1 MSIGVTS
8 GVTHTKRRG
17 GATLRVLAVVAAILL
32 IAGITLW
39 VGKCGVPSQRELFHA
54 IRSGD
59 AQKVKSILVARPQ
72 LLKEKEPPGGNTPLI
87 EAVKHCNLP
96 IIQIILDHGADV
108 NEPNN
113 VGGTPLTVAAYR
125 GCDTAIP
132 LLVERGALVNA
143 HDALGLTPLHLAG
156 GYPKCVSLLLRLG
169 ADPRARAEDGSLP
182 VHFAALAQDPAS
194 LRMLLQAGSSPN
206 ARDDRGRTVLM
217 HAVMP
222 AVWLPTAKECVKLL
236 LQQGADPTVSDR
248 FGYTVLHHLAAFPRR
263 YLKQEGG
270 EAHINFQQQERWRV
284 ELARILIRAG
294 ADPAQKDVEG
304 KTAADFA
311 RAEGSMELARFLQQ
325 ASTQRE

>member
-1 MSIGVTS
+1 M
-8 GVTHTKRRG
+8 K
-17 GATLRVLAVVAAILL
+17 VLASSVAILL
-32 IAGITLW
+32 FIGAAFW
-39 VGKCGVPSQRELFHA
+39 VGKYGAASQTALFRA

-59 AQKVKSILVARPQ
+59 VQKVKSILAAKPQ
-72 LLKEKEPPGGNTPLI
+72 ILKEKEPSGGNTPLI
-87 EAVKHCNLP
+87 EAVKRCNLP

-113 VGGTPLTVAAYR
+113 VGATPLMIAAYR
-125 GCDTAIP
+125 GCDAAIP
-132 LLVERGALVNA
+132 LLVKRGALVNA
-143 HDALGLTPLHLAG
+143 HDSLGLTPLHLAG

-169 ADPRARAEDGSLP
+169 ADPQAKAEDGSLP
-182 VHFAALAQDPAS
+182 VHFAASAQDPAS
-194 LRMLLQAGSSPN
+194 LRLLLHAGSSPN

-236 LQQGADPTVSDR
+236 LQQGADPTISDR

-263 YLKQEGG
+263 YLKQKGG

-284 ELARILIRAG
+284 EVARILIRAG

-304 KTAADFA
+304 KTAADLA

>member
-1 MSIGVTS
+1 MRGSTSVWVTLS
-8 GVTHTKRRG
+8 
-17 GATLRVLAVVAAILL
+17 VAALALL
-32 IAGITLW
+32 G
-39 VGKCGVPSQRELFHA
+39 VGCTSPSQTQLFSA

-59 AQKVKSILVARPQ
+59 VQKVKGILTAAPWLMEAREPRLGRTPLMEAVRYCNSSILQ
-72 LLKEKEPPGGNTPLI
+72 TLLDMGANVHATDNGGLTPLMI
-87 EAVKHCNLP
+87 
-96 IIQIILDHGADV
+96 
-108 NEPNN
+108 
-113 VGGTPLTVAAYR
+113 AAIT
-125 GCDTAIP
+125 GCDSGIP
-132 LLVERGALVNA
+132 LLVQKGVSVNERGGS
-143 HDALGLTPLHLAG
+143 GLTPLHLAG

-169 ADPRARAEDGSLP
+169 ADPQAKAEDGSLP
-182 VHFAALAQDPAS
+182 VHFAASAQDPAS
-194 LRMLLQAGSSPN
+194 LRLLLQAGSSPN

-236 LQQGADPTVSDR
+236 LQQGADPTVSDS

-284 ELARILIRAG
+284 EVARILIRAG

-304 KTAADFA
+304 KTAADLA

-325 ASTQRE
+325 VITQRE